1 MISHNAARQ
10 SAVKLI
16 SWHLST
22 AAHEGLPCESDI
34 MFNQTVNFDIHLL
47 RLVTHSPYQAFD
59 WHIDRDIYIK
69 LTKVVTSSIDL
80 KPSGKPEKPDIWK
93 SRRHSRLVHSVRYI
107 FPKRKDDTHKP
118 SVIHVT
124 TDHARHGPCCRP
136 FKKSQNRRAAWR
148 PCEVTFHVILFP
160 LFLPSDPQWNLT
172 CIRHS
177 QTDEHYKRTHTWQYV
192 GSITQ
197 KSRREAGRSLASTRL
212 ALCKWSKLCNW
223 LDIPKMPTCRMWKK
237 TYNYTHN
244 KSFRYWFDQ

>member
-93 SRRHSRLVHSVRYI
+93 SRRNSRLVHSVRYI

-124 TDHARHGPCCRP
+124 TNHARHGPCCRP
-136 FKKSQNRRAAWR
+136 FKKSQNRRGCLTPVWSHIPCHPISAISDISPAVKSDLHPALTNWR
-148 PCEVTFHVILFP
+148 ALQRYAYLAICWFY
-160 LFLPSDPQWNLT
+160 
-172 CIRHS
+172 HS
-177 QTDEHYKRTHTWQYV
+177 EISTW
-192 GSITQ
+192 S
-197 KSRREAGRSLASTRL
+197 
-212 ALCKWSKLCNW
+212 W
-223 LDIPKMPTCRMWKK
+223 P
-237 TYNYTHN
+237 
-244 KSFRYWFDQ
+244 